1 MQWTVTRNTDT
12 QRLNL
17 KFFASQ
23 IQIPLPNRYLGVG
36 YKGLVFCR
44 NNGWLMENM
53 RMDKGLTVPKWV
65 LINWQKITQMRKNLS
80 AQIFYP
86 SPKVWVFWWK
96 KAHWASVIRDSA
108 QTYDGKI
115 CNENPKM
122 ATCCTL
128 ETQWA
133 ICHQIFSFSWNKFE
147 RNFFIF
153 TKYIHLKVSK
163 FSLLTTYKKK
173 LQFFLESQKSFL
185 VF

>member
-1 MQWTVTRNTDT
+1 
-12 QRLNL
+12 
-17 KFFASQ
+17 
-23 IQIPLPNRYLGVG
+23 
-36 YKGLVFCR
+36 
-44 NNGWLMENM
+44 MENM

-65 LINWQKITQMRKNLS
+65 LINWQKTTQMRKTLS

-133 ICHQIFSFSWNKFE
+133 ICHKNFPFSWNYFYFQE
-147 RNFFIF
+147 IWMFVFFIF
-153 TKYIHLKVSK
+153 MKYIHLKVSK

-173 LQFFLESQKSFL
+173 LQFILESQKSFL